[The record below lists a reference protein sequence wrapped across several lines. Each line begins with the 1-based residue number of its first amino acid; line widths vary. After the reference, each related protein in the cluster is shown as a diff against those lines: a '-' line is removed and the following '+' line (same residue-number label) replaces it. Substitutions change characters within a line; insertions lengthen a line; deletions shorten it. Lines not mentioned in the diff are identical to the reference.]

1 MKREK
6 KRPGCWGKTSALLL
20 ALSFLTSC
28 RTGPV
33 LPPVNVSEPGW
44 KLQQGQAVWRPRRQG
59 PEIAGEIL
67 FATHPGRYT
76 LLQLTKNP
84 LPFLTAQTSGDR
96 WQITFIPQDRRFSG
110 VGTPPPRLLWV
121 HLARALN
128 GTQPPAPL
136 RFEQEGGHNF
146 TLENPAT
153 GESITG
159 FLNE

>member
-1 MKREK
+1 MKHGKQR
-6 KRPGCWGKTSALLL
+6 RGCWWGTSGLLL
-20 ALSFLTSC
+20 VLSLVPSC
-28 RTGPV
+28 RTGPA
-33 LPPVNVSEPGW
+33 LPPVNVAEPDW
-44 KLQQGQAVWRPRRQG
+44 KLQQGQAVWRSQRKA

-67 FATHPGRYT
+67 FATHPDRHT

-110 VGTPPPRLLWV
+110 QGMPPARLLWV

-128 GTQPPAPL
+128 GTKPPAPL
-136 RFEQEGGHNF
+136 QFEQEGGSNF

-153 GESITG
+153 GETITG